1 MIIKILIL
9 KIFKIEAIELSLE
22 TVYKRNDVY
31 YPTLSKAIF
40 KIKDDK
46 FNKNIKKRLKLGESR
61 WFAEV
66 IGKSF
71 VKGLRIGL
79 EGKKLC

>member
-1 MIIKILIL
+1 MIIRTFIL
-9 KIFKIEAIELSLE
+9 KIFKIELVGLSLE
-22 TVYKRNDVY
+22 IVYKRNNVY

-40 KIKDDK
+40 EIKDNK
-46 FNKNIKKRLKLGESR
+46 FNENIKKRLKLGESR

-66 IGKSF
+66 VGKGF
-71 VKGLRIGL
+71 VEGLRIGL

>member
-22 TVYKRNDVY
+22 IVYKRNDVY
-31 YPTLSKAIF
+31 YSTLSKAIF

-71 VKGLRIGL
+71 IKGLRIGL